1 MYVNILLASCNNL
14 RELLKDVSVS
24 VLVLLLLCKH
34 TFLNPADDSV
44 ILSLVGN
51 VIPLIVSKQKIIAT
65 YVRS

>member
-24 VLVLLLLCKH
+24 VLALLLLCKH
-34 TFLNPADDSV
+34 AFLNSADDSV
-44 ILSLVGN
+44 ILSLVVN

-65 YVRS
+65 YVRT

>member
-1 MYVNILLASCNNL
+1 MYVNILLANCNNL
-14 RELLKDVSVS
+14 RELLKDVSIS

-34 TFLNPADDSV
+34 AFLNPADDSV

-65 YVRS
+65 YVHS

>member
-34 TFLNPADDSV
+34 AFLNPADDSV

-65 YVRS
+65 YIRS